1 MTTLPTSLELDQY
14 GYPPE
19 EWLASIR
26 DARPT
31 MAEAAQWMRETLPD
45 LVANVGYGRV
55 TMDFFPQAQ
64 HSVHE
69 LRIATGGWSGME
81 DLMSAVM
88 GNIALVY
95 YWQSTHRGGLYV
107 FQVPV
112 KVQE

>member
-1 MTTLPTSLELDQY
+1 MTLPTTLELDEY
-14 GYPPE
+14 GYPPD

-45 LVANVGYGRV
+45 LVGKVGYGRV
-55 TMDFFPQAQ
+55 AFDTYSTPTGP
-64 HSVHE
+64 VHE

-81 DLMSAVM
+81 DFLSAVM
-88 GNIALVY
+88 SNVALAY

-112 KVQE
+112 GGEA

>member
-1 MTTLPTSLELDQY
+1 MTLPTTLELDEY
-14 GYPPE
+14 GYPPD

-45 LVANVGYGRV
+45 LVDTVGYGRV
-55 TMDFFPQAQ
+55 TVEFFPQAE
-64 HSVHE
+64 HSAHE

-88 GNIALVY
+88 SNIALVY

-107 FQVPV
+107 FQMPV